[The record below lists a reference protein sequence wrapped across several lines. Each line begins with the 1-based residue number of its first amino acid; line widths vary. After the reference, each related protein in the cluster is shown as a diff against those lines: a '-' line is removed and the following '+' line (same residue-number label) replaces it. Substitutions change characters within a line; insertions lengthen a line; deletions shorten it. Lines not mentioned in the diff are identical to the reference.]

1 MASMTLEE
9 YKQLL
14 IEAYSSEEVSEFIE
28 LFTERELRYFD
39 EYLFAKKKL
48 SQRGIDDSEHDEIIE
63 SFVDQFGSM
72 CDVENIDDAYQG
84 KYSNF
89 RDFSDNLFDD
99 CYLSEIPVNLRAY
112 IDYEAFAN
120 DLKHDY
126 SCSSSGHIFCNNW

>member
-1 MASMTLEE
+1 M
-9 YKQLL
+9 
-14 IEAYSSEEVSEFIE
+14 
-28 LFTERELRYFD
+28 
-39 EYLFAKKKL
+39 
-48 SQRGIDDSEHDEIIE
+48 GIDDSEHDEIIE

-99 CYLSEIPVNLRAY
+99 CYLSEIPAKLRCY

-120 DLKHDY
+120 DLNMTIRIQTQDT
-126 SCSSSGHIFCNNW
+126 SSVIAGKRLEGLGFYPALQAPFQ